1 MKKAFKFLFTGAL
14 LSFLLVQKAYALTPT
29 TAPSAT
35 PSATPTQTATS
46 SATENEKVKEIR
58 DQLKEKG
65 SEIKEKID
73 KKAFGGLITQI
84 TDLTITLDNFRGKQ
98 RVRLKEE
105 TIIINSSRKEIKA
118 KDLAVEDKVIAMGT
132 VSDNDILDATRVVVV
147 ANPAAAPA
155 KTTVAMGTISAID
168 MPKSTVSIAPL
179 KDGAAVSLKVLA
191 TTTLFLQS
199 ENKEIKLS
207 DLEKD
212 KKVIVVYQSSS
223 DGKTLTAKHISVLR

>member
-58 DQLKEKG
+58 DQLKEKV

-73 KKAFGGLITQI
+73 KKAFVGLITQI
-84 TDLTITLDNFRGKQ
+84 TDLTLTLENFRGRQ
-98 RVRLKEE
+98 RVRLAEGAV
-105 TIIINSSRKEIKA
+105 IINSARKEIKA
-118 KDLAVEDKVIAMGT
+118 NDLAVEDKVIAMGT

-147 ANPAAAPA
+147 AKPAAAPA
-155 KTTVAMGTISAID
+155 KRTVAMGTISAID